1 MLSKGKDITPKIR
14 PTIRLKDDVISYSMM
29 SPFLLMYLLM
39 VIAPILVTILFSFT
53 SYDMFSPPRFVGLS
67 NFVYLFV
74 SDSIFIQALVNTLKF
89 AVVTGPISFMLCF
102 LLAWIINDLPPMV
115 RAFVTLVFYAP
126 SISANAYVIWQ
137 YIFSSDSYGFANSW
151 LMSMGLIDEP
161 SLWFSDPSISLVLL
175 MLVQLWLSLGVGFLS
190 FIAGLQ
196 NVDRQ
201 LYEAAALDGIRN
213 RWEELWYVTLPSMKP
228 MLIFG
233 GLNQI
238 VTAFSVGDISMTLC
252 GFPSVQ
258 YSAHTVSLHA
268 YDYGILRYEIGY
280 SAAISLV
287 LFVIVL
293 FSYKL
298 FAFVVSRI
306 GR

>member
-1 MLSKGKDITPKIR
+1 MTVKRKIKTPKIGPR
-14 PTIRLKDDVISYSMM
+14 IRWKDDLISYGMM

-39 VIAPILVTILFSFT
+39 VISPILVAIFFSFT

-74 SDSIFIQALVNTLKF
+74 SDGVFIQALVNTLKF
-89 AVVTGPISFMLCF
+89 AVVTGPISFILCF
-102 LLAWIINDLPPMV
+102 LLAWIINDLPPTV
-115 RAFVTLVFYAP
+115 RAIVTLVFYAP

-137 YIFSSDSYGFANSW
+137 YIFSADAYGLANSW
-151 LMSMGLIDEP
+151 LMSMGLLDEP
-161 SLWFSDPSISLVLL
+161 SLWFSDPEISLVLL
-175 MLVQLWLSLGVGFLS
+175 MGVQLWLSLGVGFLS

-201 LYEAAALDGIRN
+201 LYEAAAIDGVHS

-298 FAFVVSRI
+298 FTFVVSRI

>member
-1 MLSKGKDITPKIR
+1 MFKKRISEPRASIR
-14 PTIRLKDDVISYSMM
+14 FKDDLISYGMM
-29 SPFLLMYLLM
+29 SPFLLMYLLI
-39 VIAPILVTILFSFT
+39 VIAPIGVAIVYSFT
-53 SYDMFSPPRFVGLS
+53 RYDMFNPPEFVGLS

-74 SDSIFIQALVNTLKF
+74 SDSIFIQSLANTLQF
-89 AVVTGPISFMLCF
+89 AVVTGPISFILCF
-102 LLAWIINDLPPMV
+102 LLAWIINDLPPTL
-115 RAFVTLVFYAP
+115 RAVVTLVFYAP

-137 YIFSSDSYGFANSW
+137 YIFSPDSYGFANSW
-151 LMSMGLIDEP
+151 LMSLGLFDEP
-161 SLWFSDPSISLVLL
+161 SLWFQDPEISLFLL
-175 MLVQLWLSLGVGFLS
+175 MAVQLWLSLGVGFLS

-201 LYEAAALDGIRN
+201 LYEAAAIDGIRN

-238 VTAFSVGDISMTLC
+238 VTAFTVGDISMTLC
-252 GFPSVQ
+252 GFPSVK
-258 YSAHTVSLHA
+258 YAAHTVSLHA

-298 FAFVVSRI
+298 FTFAVSRI
-306 GR
+306 GQ

>member
-1 MLSKGKDITPKIR
+1 MTLKRNVKKPRVGPRIR
-14 PTIRLKDDVISYSMM
+14 WKDDLISYGMM

-39 VIAPILVTILFSFT
+39 VIAPIAVAVFFSFT
-53 SYDMFSPPRFVGLS
+53 SYDMFSPPRWVGLD

-74 SDSIFIQALVNTLKF
+74 SDSVFIQALVNTLKF

-102 LLAWIINDLPPMV
+102 LLAWIINDLPPTL
-115 RAFVTLVFYAP
+115 RAIVTLVFYAP

-137 YIFSSDSYGFANSW
+137 YIFSSDAYGLANSW
-151 LMSMGLIDEP
+151 LMNLGLLDEP
-161 SLWFSDPSISLVLL
+161 SLWFSDPEISLVLL
-175 MLVQLWLSLGVGFLS
+175 MGVQLWLSLGVGFLS

-201 LYEAAALDGIRN
+201 LYEAAAIDGVRS

-298 FAFVVSRI
+298 FTFVVSRI

>member
-1 MLSKGKDITPKIR
+1 MFRKKTTEPRTTIR
-14 PTIRLKDDVISYSMM
+14 PKDDLVSYGMM
-29 SPFLLMYLLM
+29 APFLLMYLLM
-39 VIAPILVTILFSFT
+39 VIAPIVVAILFSFT
-53 SYDMFSPPRFVGLS
+53 SYDMFSSPEFVGLS

-74 SDSIFIQALVNTLKF
+74 SDSVFIKALANTLQF
-89 AVVTGPISFMLCF
+89 AVVTGPISFILCF
-102 LLAWIINDLPPMV
+102 LLAWIINDLPPKL
-115 RAFVTLVFYAP
+115 RAVVTLVFYAP

-137 YIFSSDSYGFANSW
+137 YIFSPDSYGFANSW
-151 LMSMGLIDEP
+151 MMSLGLLDEP
-161 SLWFSDPSISLVLL
+161 SLWFQDPDISLFLL
-175 MLVQLWLSLGVGFLS
+175 MAVQLWLSLGVGFLS

-201 LYEAAALDGIRN
+201 LYEAAAIDGIRS

-238 VTAFSVGDISMTLC
+238 VAAFTVGDISMTLC

-298 FAFVVSRI
+298 FAFAVSRI

>member
-1 MLSKGKDITPKIR
+1 MRSKKTQYVRIR
-14 PTIRLKDDVISYSMM
+14 WKDDVVSYGMM
-29 SPFLLMYLLM
+29 APFLVFYLIT
-39 VIAPILVTILFSFT
+39 VVTPIAVAILLSFT
-53 SYDMFSPPRFVGLS
+53 SYDMFSPSTFAGLS
-67 NFVYLFV
+67 NFTYLFL
-74 SDSIFIQALVNTLKF
+74 SDKIFIKALVNTLTF
-89 AVVTGPISFMLCF
+89 AVITGPVSFFLCF
-102 LLAWIINDLPPMV
+102 LLAWIINDLPPKL
-115 RAFVTLVFYAP
+115 RAAVTLVFYAP

-137 YIFSSDSYGFANSW
+137 YIFSADSYGLANGL
-151 LMSMGLIDEP
+151 LMQLGILDEP
-161 SLWFSDPSISLVLL
+161 SLWFQDPEISLILL
-175 MLVQLWLSLGVGFLS
+175 IFVQLWLSLGVGFLA

-201 LYEAAALDGIRN
+201 LYEAAAIDGIRS
-213 RWEELWYVTLPSMKP
+213 RWHELWYITLPTMKP

-252 GFPSVQ
+252 GFPSIQ

-280 SAAISLV
+280 SAAVSLL
-287 LFVIVL
+287 LFAIIL
-293 FSYKL
+293 FTYKL
-298 FAFVVSRI
+298 FVFAVSRI

>member
-1 MLSKGKDITPKIR
+1 MLKKKIRDPR
-14 PTIRLKDDVISYSMM
+14 PTIRLKDDLVSYGMM
-29 SPFLLMYLLM
+29 SPFLLMYLLV
-39 VIAPILVTILFSFT
+39 VIAPIAAAILFSFT
-53 SYDMFSPPRFVGLS
+53 SYDMFSPPEFVGLS

-74 SDSIFIQALVNTLKF
+74 SDSVFIKSLANTLQF
-89 AVVTGPISFMLCF
+89 AVVTGPLSFILCF
-102 LLAWIINDLPPMV
+102 ILAWIINDLPPKL
-115 RAFVTLVFYAP
+115 RAVITLVFYAP
-126 SISANAYVIWQ
+126 SISANAYVVWQ
-137 YIFSSDSYGFANSW
+137 YIFSPDSYGFANSW
-151 LMSMGLIDEP
+151 LMSMGLMDEP
-161 SLWFSDPSISLVLL
+161 CLWFQEPTISLFLL
-175 MLVQLWLSLGVGFLS
+175 MAVQLWLSLGVGFLS

-201 LYEAAALDGIRN
+201 LYEAAAIDGIHN

-238 VTAFSVGDISMTLC
+238 VTAFTVGDISMTLC

-287 LFVIVL
+287 LFIIVL
-293 FSYKL
+293 FTYKL
-298 FAFVVSRI
+298 FTFAVSRI

>member
-1 MLSKGKDITPKIR
+1 MLGKRKNKEAAIR
-14 PTIRLKDDVISYSMM
+14 PHIRFKDDLISYGMM
-29 SPFLLMYLLM
+29 APFLVMYLLM
-39 VIAPILVTILFSFT
+39 VVSPILVAIFFSFT
-53 SYDMFSPPRFVGLS
+53 SYDMFSAPSLVGLD

-74 SDSIFIQALVNTLKF
+74 SDSVFIQALVNTLKF
-89 AVVTGPISFMLCF
+89 AVITGPVSFMLCF
-102 LLAWIINDLPPMV
+102 LLAWIINDLPPTI
-115 RAFVTLVFYAP
+115 RAIVTLVFYAP

-137 YIFSSDSYGFANSW
+137 YVFSSDSYGLANSW
-151 LMSMGLIDEP
+151 LMSMGLMDEP
-161 SLWFSDPSISLVLL
+161 CLWFTDPEISLTML
-175 MLVQLWLSLGVGFLS
+175 MAVQLWLSLGVGFLS

-201 LYEAAALDGIRN
+201 LYEAAAIDGIRS

-238 VTAFSVGDISMTLC
+238 VAAFSVGDISMTLC

-258 YSAHTVSLHA
+258 YAAHTVSLHA

-298 FAFVVSRI
+298 FSFAVSRV

>member
-1 MLSKGKDITPKIR
+1 
-14 PTIRLKDDVISYSMM
+14 MM

-39 VIAPILVTILFSFT
+39 VIAPIAVAILFSFT
-53 SYDMFSPPRFVGLS
+53 SYDMFSPPEFVGLS

-74 SDSIFIQALVNTLKF
+74 SDSVFIKSLANTLQF

-102 LLAWIINDLPPMV
+102 LLAWIINDLPPKL
-115 RAFVTLVFYAP
+115 RAVITLVFYAP
-126 SISANAYVIWQ
+126 SISANAYVVWQ
-137 YIFSSDSYGFANSW
+137 YIFSPDAYGFANSW
-151 LMSMGLIDEP
+151 LMSMGLLDEP
-161 SLWFSDPSISLVLL
+161 LLWFQDPAISLFLL
-175 MLVQLWLSLGVGFLS
+175 MAVQLWLSLGVGFLS

-201 LYEAAALDGIRN
+201 LYEAAAIDGIHN

-238 VTAFSVGDISMTLC
+238 VTAFTVGDISMTLC

-258 YSAHTVSLHA
+258 YAAHTVSLHA

-293 FSYKL
+293 FTYKL
-298 FAFVVSRI
+298 FSFAVSRI

>member
-1 MLSKGKDITPKIR
+1 MTLKRNVKKPRVGPRIR
-14 PTIRLKDDVISYSMM
+14 WKDDLISYGMM

-39 VIAPILVTILFSFT
+39 VIAPIAVAVFFSFT
-53 SYDMFSPPRFVGLS
+53 SYDMFSPPRLVGLD

-74 SDSIFIQALVNTLKF
+74 SDSVFIQALVNTLKF

-102 LLAWIINDLPPMV
+102 LLAWIINDLPPTL
-115 RAFVTLVFYAP
+115 RAIVTLVFYAP

-137 YIFSSDSYGFANSW
+137 YIFSSDAYGLANSW
-151 LMSMGLIDEP
+151 LMNLGLLDEP
-161 SLWFSDPSISLVLL
+161 SLWFSDPEISLVLL
-175 MLVQLWLSLGVGFLS
+175 MGVQLWLSLGVGFLS

-201 LYEAAALDGIRN
+201 LYEAAAIDGVRS

-298 FAFVVSRI
+298 FTFVVSRI